1 MAHFPFQ
8 IRQLPSALQDFAT
21 EMENIVENVLNPNGC
36 GPSTSDNPSES
47 MVAPP
52 LDVVEDN
59 EGYSLFLDLP
69 GVESEGLKVEL
80 LEDKLHLVASRKGNP
95 SNDGTI
101 VHRGERV
108 QGKFARTI
116 RLPKQVDTE
125 RIEAELKLGV
135 LHIRLPKVP
144 KSTARQIEIR
154 SGN

>member
-36 GPSTSDNPSES
+36 GTNSNEHPSES

-59 EGYSLFLDLP
+59 DGYSLYLDLP
-69 GVESEGLKVEL
+69 GVVSEGLQVEL
-80 LEDKLHLVASRKGNP
+80 LEDKLHLVASRANQPLNSGAV
-95 SNDGTI
+95 
-101 VHRGERV
+101 VHRGERL

-116 RLPKQVDTE
+116 RLPKQVDVE
-125 RIEAELKLGV
+125 KIEAELKNGV

-154 SGN
+154 TGN